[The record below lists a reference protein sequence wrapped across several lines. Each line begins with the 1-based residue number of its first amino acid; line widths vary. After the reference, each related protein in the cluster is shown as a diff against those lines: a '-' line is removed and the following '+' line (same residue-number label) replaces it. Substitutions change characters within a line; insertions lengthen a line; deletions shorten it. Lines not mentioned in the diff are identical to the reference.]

1 MAAETIASR
10 RAPAARFPGLAVV
23 GVVARRAGRGG
34 LLWGGVF
41 GLMVWSLATQFAKEY
56 PTAADRARLVATMGA
71 DVGSQAIFGPAHHLD
86 TLAGYT
92 AYHVIAVGGIIGA
105 VWGLLAATRL
115 LRGEEEAGRWELL
128 LAGRTTRRRAA
139 AGALAGLGVGV
150 LAMWAVTAAVTVA
163 VGRGTDAGFSTS
175 ASVFLAVA
183 AVAATGV
190 FLAVGAVCSQL
201 AATRRQAAALAA
213 GVFGV
218 GYLLRAVAAG
228 GTSLRWLRW
237 ASPLGWVDELRP
249 LTGSRPL
256 ALLPIVA
263 SVAALVTLA
272 VVLAG
277 RRDLGAGV
285 LPASDAAAPRTR
297 LLNGPLGLA
306 SRLNRGAALGW
317 VAGLGA
323 GSLVLALSTKTMQDV
338 WANQQGGV
346 FLRLAGANQG
356 GAAYLGL
363 VFLAVALVVG
373 GGVLTG
379 LLTWLGA
386 SGVGADVRLATLLAA
401 GVNAIPAGVFV
412 LGIGTLAHGLAPR
425 LAAPVA
431 YGLVAWSFL
440 VEVVGAA
447 LGASRWLLDTSLL
460 HHLARAPAA
469 PVRWYSAAVLA
480 AVGLVAAVIGA
491 IAFARRDLKGA

>member
-105 VWGLLAATRL
+105 VWGL
-115 LRGEEEAGRWELL
+115 
-128 LAGRTTRRRAA
+128 
-139 AGALAGLGVGV
+139 GAGV

-190 FLAVGAVCSQL
+190 FFAVGAVCSQL
-201 AATRRQAAALAA
+201 AATRRQAAALAV

-323 GSLVLALSTKTMQDV
+323 GSLVLA
-338 WANQQGGV
+338 
-346 FLRLAGANQG
+346 
-356 GAAYLGL
+356 
-363 VFLAVALVVG
+363 
-373 GGVLTG
+373 
-379 LLTWLGA
+379 
-386 SGVGADVRLATLLAA
+386 
-401 GVNAIPAGVFV
+401 
-412 LGIGTLAHGLAPR
+412 
-425 LAAPVA
+425 
-431 YGLVAWSFL
+431 
-440 VEVVGAA
+440 
-447 LGASRWLLDTSLL
+447 
-460 HHLARAPAA
+460 
-469 PVRWYSAAVLA
+469 
-480 AVGLVAAVIGA
+480 
-491 IAFARRDLKGA
+491 